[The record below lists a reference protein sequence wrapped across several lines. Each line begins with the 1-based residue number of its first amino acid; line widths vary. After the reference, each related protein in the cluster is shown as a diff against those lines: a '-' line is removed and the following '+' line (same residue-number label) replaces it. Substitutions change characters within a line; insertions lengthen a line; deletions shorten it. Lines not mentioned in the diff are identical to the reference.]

1 MGQSAPAVGK
11 ESRPLAS
18 LGENLF
24 SSFLLPF
31 AKGGDCVEIIRAE
44 QGSPLWDRLISYAAC
59 CSWKEPGQHLAQL
72 LRENR
77 LEGWASVFAA
87 LEEGQIVGF
96 CTLLKTDYYPE
107 NRYFPWISTIFVEEP
122 FRGRRISHRMIEAA
136 AAYAK
141 SVGFARVYIPSDMTG
156 FYEKCGFQKIDEL
169 ENYGGDRDNIFAK
182 EI

>member
-1 MGQSAPAVGK
+1 MGPPDFLCVVLFLERAGAASGPAAAGK
-11 ESRPLAS
+11 PLRG
-18 LGENLF
+18 LGERVC
-24 SSFLLPF
+24 
-31 AKGGDCVEIIRAE
+31 G
-44 QGSPLWDRLISYAAC
+44 
-59 CSWKEPGQHLAQL
+59 PGRGA
-72 LRENR
+72 NC
-77 LEGWASVFAA
+77 
-87 LEEGQIVGF
+87 GF